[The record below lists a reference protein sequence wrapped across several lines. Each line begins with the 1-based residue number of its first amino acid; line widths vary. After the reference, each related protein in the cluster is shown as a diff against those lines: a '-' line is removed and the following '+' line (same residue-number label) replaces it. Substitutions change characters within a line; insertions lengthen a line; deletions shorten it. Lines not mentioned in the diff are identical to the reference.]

1 MKATERPEWMKVS
14 EIAAELRVTER
25 VVYKWLKEGTLR
37 GVLLGG
43 VWRVSREEF
52 ELFIHP
58 TAKEAA

>member
-1 MKATERPEWMKVS
+1 MKVS
-14 EIAAELRVTER
+14 EIALELRVTER

-52 ELFIHP
+52 ERFIQP
-58 TAKEAA
+58 AEREAA